1 MRKKGT
7 GLFRFLVFSVMLILL
22 GAIKPERTLAE
33 GGEYQLELNGSWT
46 SGEIKKNRDQDRYY
60 FSLKQNGFLS
70 LYVQS
75 WSIRDLRFQVWQE
88 GITKAVFSGK
98 VGKSQKY
105 NPKTVHENLALAA
118 GDYYVSIK
126 GDYSR
131 GTYALWAS
139 FQAYGEYEALDC
151 GSPEKALPL
160 ELHETVGSFLTTN
173 AYCSFFLIR
182 VPSRRKVT
190 FTVKSV
196 GKGTSLSLWTDHFI
210 RISRSEVRNGT
221 MQKPGILK
229 YMRILDPGEYYIKV
243 NSSSPSGCIYDLTVT
258 G

>member
-46 SGEIKKNRDQDRYY
+46 SGEIKKNKDQDRYY

-118 GDYYVSIK
+118 GDYY
-126 GDYSR
+126 
-131 GTYALWAS
+131 
-139 FQAYGEYEALDC
+139 

-182 VPSRRKVT
+182 VPSQRKVT